1 MDQEAFLM
9 PNFGD
14 RLRRL
19 RGDRSQREVAGLLE
33 MPVTTYS
40 TLENQDNIP
49 RGQVLKRLA
58 DFFAVPMSYFHST
71 PSPELRSTDAARGWL
86 EALRTSEYAEQ
97 KTVAH
102 ADFDIPNAVRS
113 KIAERIKAISDA
125 KASDKR

>member
-1 MDQEAFLM
+1 VDRETFLM
-9 PNFGD
+9 PMFGD

-19 RGDRSQREVAGLLE
+19 RGGRSQKEVASLLG

-58 DFFAVPMSYFHST
+58 DCFAVPMSYFHST
-71 PSPELRSTDAARGWL
+71 PSTEPRSTDAARGWL
-86 EALRTSEYAEQ
+86 EALRTSEYTEQ

-102 ADFDIPNAVRS
+102 ADFDITNAVRL
-113 KIAERIKAISDA
+113 KIAEKIKAISDA
-125 KASDKR
+125 KASNKR